1 MESLQL
7 VARITPTPPRL
18 TAWSDGSTLWLF
30 ADILYRPSGW
40 LRRLQ
45 TRPDSFEAD
54 LLSRRLDHITR
65 CKLLRHYSSAAAN
78 PFDHRIS
85 ADDRQLAE
93 LFSRGDIQLFRL
105 PIEDHLMGTP
115 DPDHHLFCTPPEQY
129 LPFYDNAPTLAL
141 ATRRNALAWEL
152 GEIVAAGNCIGQMPT
167 GSQTLHLPHLGR
179 LAIHDEQDKLTF
191 SLALAARRSPLAH
204 SHSTMRWCRAN

>member
-78 PFDHRIS
+78 PFDHHIN
-85 ADDRQLAE
+85 ADGRQLAE

-105 PIEDHLMGTP
+105 PIEDHLMG
-115 DPDHHLFCTPPEQY
+115 
-129 LPFYDNAPTLAL
+129 APTPTITCSARLQSS
-141 ATRRNALAWEL
+141 TCPFMTMRRPWHSPPGAMRWPGSWARSWQRPSTSDRRLPVRMPCICRTW
-152 GEIVAAGNCIGQMPT
+152 AA
-167 GSQTLHLPHLGR
+167 
-179 LAIHDEQDKLTF
+179 
-191 SLALAARRSPLAH
+191 SLFTMSKTSSASRSHSPPAR
-204 SHSTMRWCRAN
+204 SHSTMRWCSAN